1 MLIGFS
7 TKPLLFVRKIF
18 KFSNKLYHFIALF
31 WPIHTLLRSAKL
43 TITLYILIYFMTK
56 ERTPF
61 PGNRRKS
68 VTFNSEYRLKGFLL
82 EHYILSLADNLYLV
96 ALFYFLLLIRY
107 PYFVKRV
114 DQYIYAYTI

>member
-1 MLIGFS
+1 MYLVSHSFFHKMVNKAMLIGFS
-7 TKPLLFVRKIF
+7 TKPLFFVRKIF
-18 KFSNKLYHFIALF
+18 KFSNKLYHFIHLL
-31 WPIHTLLRSAKL
+31 WPMYTLLRSAKL
-43 TITLYILIYFMTK
+43 TISLYILIYFMTK

-96 ALFYFLLLIRY
+96 ALFYFLI
-107 PYFVKRV
+107 
-114 DQYIYAYTI
+114 AN

>member
-7 TKPLLFVRKIF
+7 TKPLLFVCKIF
-18 KFSNKLYHFIALF
+18 KFSNKLYHFIALL
-31 WPIHTLLRSAKL
+31 WPKHTLLRSAKL

-114 DQYIYAYTI
+114 DQYIYVYTI